1 MKIKKNLVVTYRL
14 MKKFLGILVL
24 GLLSCTTSYSNIIM
38 QDLIDALV
46 ETNKPKSIEV
56 AKNLKSIDIN
66 DKSYDLVIRKAN
78 LNIQDAKNIANAI
91 KKIDQNKGPK
101 LDTISMSFNEGL
113 KDEGVITILNL
124 IPKTTSVIAFVECG
138 ITDKAGQA
146 IIDWAAKTNNLNG
159 IYIEGNDFSKDME
172 EKFEK
177 LRVDNPRLTVLSTWA
192 SESFKEMVKKSF
204 N

>member
-1 MKIKKNLVVTYRL
+1 M
-14 MKKFLGILVL
+14 VL
-24 GLLSCTTSYSNIIM
+24 GLLWCSTSYANIVM
-38 QDLIDALV
+38 QDLIDVLV
-46 ETNKPKSIEV
+46 ETKKPKSIEV
-56 AKNLKSIDIN
+56 ANNLKSTGDN

-78 LNIQDAKNIANAI
+78 LNIEDAKNIATAI
-91 KKIDQNKGPK
+91 KKIDQNKGPQ
-101 LDTISMSFNEGL
+101 LGTISMSFNEDL
-113 KDEGVITILNL
+113 KDEGVITLLNH
-124 IPKTTSVIAFVECG
+124 IPLTTSVIAFVECG

-177 LRVDNPRLTVLSTWA
+177 LRADNPRLTVLSTWA
-192 SESFKEMVKKSF
+192 SEEFKEMVKKSF

>member
-1 MKIKKNLVVTYRL
+1 
-14 MKKFLGILVL
+14 MKKLLGVIVL
-24 GLLSCTTSYSNIIM
+24 GLLCCSTSYANIIM

-46 ETNKPKSIEV
+46 ETKKPKSIEV
-56 AKNLKSIDIN
+56 ANNLKSTGDN

-78 LNIQDAKNIANAI
+78 LNIKDAKNIATAI
-91 KKIDQNKGPK
+91 KKIDQNKGPQ
-101 LDTISMSFNEGL
+101 LGTISMSFNEDL
-113 KDEGVITILNL
+113 KDEGVITLLNH
-124 IPKTTSVIAFVECG
+124 IPLTTSVIAFVECG

-177 LRVDNPRLTVLSTWA
+177 LRADNPRLTVLSD
-192 SESFKEMVKKSF
+192 MG
-204 N
+204 

>member
-1 MKIKKNLVVTYRL
+1 
-14 MKKFLGILVL
+14 MKKILGIMVMS
-24 GLLSCTTSYSNIIM
+24 LLWCSTSYSNIIM

-46 ETNKPKSIEV
+46 DTNKPKSIKV
-56 AKNLKSIDIN
+56 ANSLKAIDNN

-78 LNIQDAKNIANAI
+78 LDINDAKNIANAI
-91 KKIDQNKGPK
+91 KKIQQNNGPK
-101 LDTISMSFNEGL
+101 LHTISMSFNENL
-113 KDEGVITILNL
+113 KDEGIITLLNHL
-124 IPKTTSVIAFVECG
+124 PLTTSVIAFVECG
-138 ITDKAGQA
+138 ITDEAGQA
-146 IIDWAAKTNNLNG
+146 IIDWSTKTNNLNG

-177 LRVDNPRLTVLSTWA
+177 LRADNPRLTVLSTWA

>member
-1 MKIKKNLVVTYRL
+1 
-14 MKKFLGILVL
+14 MKKILWIIVL
-24 GLLSCTTSYSNIIM
+24 SLLWCSTSYSNTIM

-46 ETNKPKSIEV
+46 ETKKPKNIEV
-56 AKNLKSIDIN
+56 ANNSKSTGNN

-78 LNIQDAKNIANAI
+78 LNIEDAKNIATAI

-101 LDTISMSFNEGL
+101 LGTISMSFNEDL
-113 KDEGVITILNL
+113 KDEGVIILLNH
-124 IPKTTSVIAFVECG
+124 IPLTTSVIAFVECG

-172 EKFEK
+172 EKFDK
-177 LRVDNPRLTVLSTWA
+177 LRADNPRLTLLSTWA
-192 SESFKEMVKKSF
+192 SEEFKDMVKKSF

>member
-1 MKIKKNLVVTYRL
+1 MTKL
-14 MKKFLGILVL
+14 LGVIVL
-24 GLLSCTTSYSNIIM
+24 GLLWCSASYANIIM

-46 ETNKPKSIEV
+46 ETKKPKSIEV
-56 AKNLKSIDIN
+56 ANNLKSTGDN

-78 LNIQDAKNIANAI
+78 LNIKDAKNIATAI
-91 KKIDQNKGPK
+91 KKIDQNKGPQ
-101 LDTISMSFNEGL
+101 LGTISMSFNEDL
-113 KDEGVITILNL
+113 KDEGVITILNH
-124 IPKTTSVIAFVECG
+124 IPLTTSVIAFVECG

-146 IIDWAAKTNNLNG
+146 IIDWSAKANNLNG

-177 LRVDNPRLTVLSTWA
+177 LRVDKPRLTVLSEWV
-192 SESFKEMVKKSF
+192 SEEFKEMVKKSF